1 MAEPE
6 QSEKKQRPRIRLVCV
21 AKTYTE
27 KDQLGLVFKEVLPD
41 GALNGERIYSQKSMK
56 HIRVGAVY
64 EVEID
69 PDKPTTIYPNTMRWL
84 HLWNDTSEAAAWQA
98 SADAFDTLEA
108 ARRQQRK
115 DERRKLPWE
124 LLEPL
129 REEYRKT
136 NAAGRLALEVRV
148 LAYLRRVT
156 ISEE

>member
-1 MAEPE
+1 
-6 QSEKKQRPRIRLVCV
+6 V

-41 GALNGERIYSQKSMK
+41 GALNGERIYSQKSMR
-56 HIRVGAVY
+56 HFRVGAVY

-69 PDKPTTIYPNTMRWL
+69 PDKPTTIYPTTMRWL
-84 HLWNDTSEAAAWQA
+84 HLWNDTSEAATWQA
-98 SADAFDTLEA
+98 CADAFDTLET
-108 ARRQQRK
+108 ARRQQKK
-115 DERRKLPWE
+115 DERRKLPLE

-148 LAYLRRVT
+148 LAYLRRV
-156 ISEE
+156 IFSEE